1 MNANAFDSRVDSLSR
16 SCLAVVLAAGE
27 STRMYSTRPKV
38 LHELAG
44 RSMLAHVLSSLRDAG
59 ARQIAVVVGPN
70 HEVVIAEAKKF
81 LCDAEIAVQRERR
94 GTAHAVLA
102 AREAIARGY
111 DDLLVVFA
119 DTPLVRPDTF
129 ITMRQKLAAG
139 DNAVVT
145 LGFKAREPAGYGRLI
160 LEDGRLK
167 AVREDAD
174 ATEAEREITLCN
186 AGLMAVDGRRALA
199 LLDSIGNANS
209 KKEFYL
215 TDIVAV
221 ARSRGLAVGAEL
233 ADEDE
238 VMGVNDRAQLAVAG
252 AILQTRLRAAA
263 MRGGATLIDPA
274 SVTLAF
280 DTLLGRDAVIEPYV
294 VFGPGVRVEEGARIR
309 SFSYLEG
316 AVVGEGA
323 VIGPFARLRPGTTL
337 AQNVRIGNFVEV
349 KASDVSQGAKINHLS
364 YIGDASIGAKTNVG
378 AGTIT
383 CNYDGVGKYRTEVGE
398 NVFIGSNS
406 ALVAPVKIGAGAYVG
421 SGSVI
426 TRDVAP
432 GALALGRARQVEKP
446 GRGNGLRHAQKKD
459 PGFTTRES
467 ELANEPAGSNKNDG
481 V

>member
-1 MNANAFDSRVDSLSR
+1 MNAKALESRGGSLSR

-27 STRMYSTRPKV
+27 STRMRSNRPKV

-44 RSMLAHVLSSLRDAG
+44 RSMLAHVLSALKDAG
-59 ARQIAVVVGPN
+59 AGQVAIVVGPD
-70 HEVVIAEAKKF
+70 HEAVTAEARKC
-81 LCDAEIAVQRERR
+81 LPGAEIAIQTERR

-102 AREAIARGY
+102 ARDAIEKGV

-119 DTPLVRPDTF
+119 DTPLVHPDTF
-129 ITMRQKLAAG
+129 LSMRKKLASG
-139 DNAVVT
+139 GNAVVA
-145 LGFKAREPAGYGRLI
+145 LGFKARDPAGYGRFI
-160 LEDGRLK
+160 LEDGGLK
-167 AVREDAD
+167 AVREDRD
-174 ATEAEREITLCN
+174 ATEAEREISICN
-186 AGLMAVDGRRALA
+186 AGLMALDGRRALA

-209 KKEFYL
+209 KQEYYL
-215 TDIVAV
+215 TDIVAG
-221 ARSRGLAVGAEL
+221 ARSRGLAVSAEL
-233 ADEDE
+233 AGEEE
-238 VMGVNDRAQLAVAG
+238 VMGVNDRAQLAAAE

-263 MRGGATLIDPA
+263 MRGGATLINPG

-280 DTLLGRDAVIEPYV
+280 DTALGRDSAVEPYV
-294 VFGPGVRVEEGARIR
+294 VFGPGVRVGEGARIR

-316 AVVGEGA
+316 AAIGEGA

-337 AQNVRIGNFVEV
+337 AQEVHIGNFVEV
-349 KASDVSQGAKINHLS
+349 KASDVRQGAKINHLS

-383 CNYDGVGKYRTEVGE
+383 CNYDGVSKYRTEVGE
-398 NVFIGSNS
+398 DVFIGSNS

-426 TRDVAP
+426 TQDVAP

-446 GRGNGLRHAQKKD
+446 GRGKALRQMRRMVQDSAFEG
-459 PGFTTRES
+459 P
-467 ELANEPAGSNKNDG
+467 ELANPPAGSNQKDG